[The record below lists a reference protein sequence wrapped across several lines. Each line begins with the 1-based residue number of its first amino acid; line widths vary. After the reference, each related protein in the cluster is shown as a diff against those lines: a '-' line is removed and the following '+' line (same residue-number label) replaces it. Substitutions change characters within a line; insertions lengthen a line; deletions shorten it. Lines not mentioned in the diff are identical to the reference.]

1 VIAVDID
8 LTKARAGFARLPAG
22 ATAGIELIEGDLRD
36 DAVMAQ
42 IRRMIPADAEVFIIE
57 DAQHDADTTLAA
69 LRGLAGCV
77 SPGGYY
83 MVEDTCV
90 DVENLRVSA
99 AWPRGAGLAV
109 ERWLADDELGRMFR
123 RRPDLQPYGLTCHPG
138 GLLQRIPV
146 STE

>member
-83 MVEDTCV
+83 M
-90 DVENLRVSA
+90 
-99 AWPRGAGLAV
+99 
-109 ERWLADDELGRMFR
+109 RWLADDELGRMFR